1 MGAFMVERGLMTK
14 NQLDQVIKAQE
25 SNRAKLG
32 VVAVS
37 EKLMTIAQAEQVNAL
52 QASMDMRFGDIA
64 VEKGYLTDAQ
74 VERLLKLQGNSYMAF
89 VQAVVDLGILPME
102 KIPEIE
108 KEYETYVGATA
119 IDMVELKTDN
129 IDSIVP
135 LFLHTGNETYKGIF
149 SMAIKALYRLV
160 DTHVYI
166 GKTYTVDTVREEVIG
181 YQHFHGDVSGVL
193 AISGKYENIKKMAIA
208 YTKEE
213 FIETREDAL
222 DAICELINCINGLY
236 ASEQSRNDSKIELE
250 PPNFSVNFAQIT
262 SDEMIVMPVYIAG
275 GEIKYIIA
283 VSKDI
288 LIG

>member
-1 MGAFMVERGLMTK
+1 MLDRLMGAFMVERGLMTK

-129 IDSIVP
+129 IDNIVP
-135 LFLHTGNETYKGIF
+135 LFLHTGNKTYKSIF

-236 ASEQSRNDSKIELE
+236 ATEESKKEVKLELN
-250 PPNFSVNFAQIT
+250 PPDFSVAFQGI
-262 SDEMIVMPVYIAG
+262 DYEGIVVMPVYISG
-275 GEIKYIIA
+275 GEIKLTVRI
-283 VSKDI
+283 V
-288 LIG
+288 